1 VKLGEI
7 KPAQTDEGKTVQVES
22 AGRKSGKT
30 PERLSSRTG
39 QAQADMML
47 LVS

>member
-22 AGRKSGKT
+22 AGRKC
-30 PERLSSRTG
+30 R
-39 QAQADMML
+39 
-47 LVS
+47 